1 MKYRYEEKCFG
12 NVLVLQTCVKVFIF
26 TKCVGVSVNRYMNI
40 VYVSASAKNN
50 ALHHFKTMTQSQ

>member
-12 NVLVLQTCVKVFIF
+12 NVLVLQMCVKVFIC
-26 TKCVGVSVNRYMNI
+26 TKCVGVRVNRYMNI